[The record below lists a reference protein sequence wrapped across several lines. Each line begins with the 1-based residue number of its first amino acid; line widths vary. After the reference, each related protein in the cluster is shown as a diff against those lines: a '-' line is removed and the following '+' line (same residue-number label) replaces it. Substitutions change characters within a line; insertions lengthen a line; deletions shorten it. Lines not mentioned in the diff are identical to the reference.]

1 MHQTLEV
8 SIMEHEQIMMIY
20 QKTSDKKYAK
30 FLSDEGW
37 KYDTETDALAGYAR
51 LIKAEQKIPLTW
63 AMPLS

>member
-1 MHQTLEV
+1 
-8 SIMEHEQIMMIY
+8 MMIH